1 MPTNNII
8 PELEMTKAELAIL
21 WDYNVSLSESY
32 VKVSHGETCRI
43 CDNNYLMSYIS
54 PYLAASVPSDK
65 IIELLVERERAG
77 DVDEIT
83 NIVSSLTVEEIDL
96 HKNHF
101 SIYVAGDRDVKSL
114 AVKYQSV
121 VDSDL
126 VQNIDVKKVLE
137 SNIRSLEA
145 QRLMLEQA
153 GQIGTKE
160 YTAIVAQLFKFVELK
175 MKANKDIAADGTTNL
190 NLSDFIKIESP
201 NDTTRTNRTKRED
214 SEAEKVDKQ

>member
-8 PELEMTKAELAIL
+8 PELEMIKGELSIL

-43 CDNNYLMSYIS
+43 CDDNYLMSYIS
-54 PYLAASVPSDK
+54 PYLAASVPSNK
-65 IIELLVERERAG
+65 ILDLLTERSK
-77 DVDEIT
+77 VD
-83 NIVSSLTVEEIDL
+83 NFLVDLTEEEIDL

-101 SIYVAGDRDVKSL
+101 SIYVAGNRDVKSL

-175 MKANKDIAADGTTNL
+175 MKVNKDIAADGTTNL
-190 NLSDFIKIESP
+190 NISDFIKIESP
-201 NDTTRTNRTKRED
+201 NDTTGTNRTKRED
-214 SEAEKVDKQ
+214 STAKKVDKQ